1 MLPDLQ
7 TAVDSG
13 QPVLKVDSIKYV
25 YTFRNQVNGLVLSS
39 FEFTIYIYY
48 IINYLTQI

>member
-25 YTFRNQVNGLVLSS
+25 YTFRNQVNELIFNL
-39 FEFTIYIYY
+39 FKLI
-48 IINYLTQI
+48 LTYDI